1 MSARRA
7 EILDGA
13 QRSFARWGFDG
24 ATVPRLEEEI
34 GLSHGAIFNH
44 FENKLDLFL
53 ELAIRE
59 HQRWDRIW
67 RDEGFEAL
75 ARTIVDEDPAWL
87 GVLLEFERRL
97 RTDPQ
102 LRARARRHL
111 EEDDSVEH
119 TWLERERAAGR
130 VRMDLPADVILG
142 FLHLLL
148 EGLAL
153 ARTAPDAEI
162 DVEPILMLARHAI
175 EPPKRVGGAEAPPTA
190 TN

>member
-24 ATVPRLEEEI
+24 ATVPRLEEEV

-59 HQRWDRIW
+59 HERWDRIW
-67 RDEGFEAL
+67 REDGFEAL
-75 ARTIVDEDPAWL
+75 ARAIVEEDPTWI
-87 GVLLEFERRL
+87 GVLLEFEQRL
-97 RTDPQ
+97 RTDPELRQRAKAQ
-102 LRARARRHL
+102 LDRG
-111 EEDDSVEH
+111 ESVEH
-119 TWLERERAAGR
+119 AWLERERAAGR
-130 VRMDLPADVILG
+130 VRKDLPANVILG

-153 ARTAPDAEI
+153 ARTAPDAKI
-162 DVEPILMLARHAI
+162 DVEPILALARRAI
-175 EPPKRVGGAEAPPTA
+175 SPP
-190 TN
+190 